1 MKSATAILTILLLAA
16 VTAVSAQTDT
26 PQPDTLSDPVQEGD
40 PAVRHIPPQADE
52 YVKAMNTITAEELP
66 GPVRKTLEG
75 NARYEGWEK
84 AKAFVNKTNDEYVV
98 QFKESD
104 KTITYRFD
112 SNGKQILDE

>member
-1 MKSATAILTILLLAA
+1 MKRTIIIFTIFLFA

-40 PAVRHIPPQADE
+40 PSVRHIPPQAD
-52 YVKAMNTITAEELP
+52 YVKEMSKIVAEELP
-66 GPVRKTLEG
+66 APVRKTLDD
-75 NARYEGWEK
+75 NAQYKGWEE
-84 AKAFVNKTNDEYVV
+84 AQIFVNKANDQYAI

-112 SNGKQILDE
+112 KNGKSVLDE